1 MKISKAKLLQI
12 IKEELGT
19 LREEDPAA
27 ETPRMSPSEAGAKWT
42 EAEEIFKAAVYAAVD
57 ANLTERAL
65 LGAVKEVFLE
75 IKNAPMWSGN
85 KNPLRE
91 DDDTPRDPGLGLG
104 TPADDE
110 DGLDYDDGYPPEET
124 QAAALKRQNRGK

>member
-1 MKISKAKLLQI
+1 MKISKSKLRQI

-19 LREEDPAA
+19 LREEDPAE

-75 IKNAPMWSGN
+75 IINAPMWSGN

-91 DDDTPRDPGLGLG
+91 DADLPSDPARDLDDNLY
-104 TPADDE
+104 DE
-110 DGLDYDDGYPPEET
+110 KFGAEDTGYPPEET
-124 QAAALKRQNRGK
+124 PEAARRRQNRGK